1 MNGDDLLGPVK
12 GGPAPARLLLVEDN
26 PGEAR
31 LLQLQLER
39 KDPKGFVL
47 THVTRLSDALRQAV
61 EVPVDIILLDLGLP
75 DCQGLDTLV
84 RLQTVAPHVP
94 TIVLTCTDDDVLA
107 TKAVRAGAQDYVVKG
122 KAADGQLER
131 AIRYAIE
138 RKRIEGELRKL
149 TRAVDQ
155 SPVSVVITDTAG
167 TIEYVNPRFEQVSG
181 FSRAEVLGKNPR
193 LLKSGQTP
201 AEVYREMW
209 QTILAGREWR
219 GEVCNRRKNGEQY
232 WEAVSISP
240 VRDQV
245 GAVTHFVGFKE
256 DITERRAID
265 TQSLR
270 AQKMESIQAVL
281 GGIAQNF
288 NNILNNVL
296 GFALLVKKYAGDAT
310 KVSRYG
316 DVIEQSVS
324 RGAQLT
330 ERLLA
335 LTRSPEEKMQAAAV
349 EEIVHEALAQLQGET
364 ARGVPVKAEITP
376 GLGRVLADRHAL
388 SGALVH
394 LLRNAVESTLEK
406 GAAGEVLITAG
417 TVGSDDASFPFPP
430 EVRDKAWV
438 SIRVE
443 DRGPGIPPEIRDRI
457 FEPLFTTKGNAG
469 HAGLG
474 LALVYNTVRRHRGA
488 VTVESEPDQRTVFH
502 VYLPC
507 HVAAPEEVSSPAV
520 AGKGELILLVDDEP
534 AMREFGSEIL
544 EEYGYRVVLANNG
557 EEALQVFKDRA
568 GAIDLVVLDL
578 VMPGMDGGQ
587 TFLEMKKVRDD
598 VKAFFCTGFTS
609 DQVITGLFEEER
621 LRAIKKP
628 FKAMDF
634 LTMVREVIDEREG
647 VSSPE

>member
-1 MNGDDLLGPVK
+1 
-12 GGPAPARLLLVEDN
+12 
-26 PGEAR
+26 
-31 LLQLQLER
+31 
-39 KDPKGFVL
+39 
-47 THVTRLSDALRQAV
+47 
-61 EVPVDIILLDLGLP
+61 VPL
-75 DCQGLDTLV
+75 
-84 RLQTVAPHVP
+84 
-94 TIVLTCTDDDVLA
+94 
-107 TKAVRAGAQDYVVKG
+107 
-122 KAADGQLER
+122 
-131 AIRYAIE
+131 
-138 RKRIEGELRKL
+138 
-149 TRAVDQ
+149 
-155 SPVSVVITDTAG
+155 
-167 TIEYVNPRFEQVSG
+167 
-181 FSRAEVLGKNPR
+181 RAE
-193 LLKSGQTP
+193 
-201 AEVYREMW
+201 
-209 QTILAGREWR
+209 
-219 GEVCNRRKNGEQY
+219 
-232 WEAVSISP
+232 IS
-240 VRDQV
+240 
-245 GAVTHFVGFKE
+245 
-256 DITERRAID
+256 
-265 TQSLR
+265 
-270 AQKMESIQAVL
+270 
-281 GGIAQNF
+281 
-288 NNILNNVL
+288 
-296 GFALLVKKYAGDAT
+296 
-310 KVSRYG
+310 
-316 DVIEQSVS
+316 
-324 RGAQLT
+324 
-330 ERLLA
+330 
-335 LTRSPEEKMQAAAV
+335 
-349 EEIVHEALAQLQGET
+349 
-364 ARGVPVKAEITP
+364 P

-417 TVGSDDASFPFPP
+417 TVGGDDASFPFPP

-438 SIRVE
+438 SIHVE
-443 DRGPGIPPEIRDRI
+443 DRGPGIPAEIRDRV

-488 VTVESEPDQRTVFH
+488 VTVESEPGQRTVFH

-507 HVAAPEEVSSPAV
+507 HVAAPEEASSPAV

-557 EEALQVFKDRA
+557 EEALQVFKDRE

>member
-1 MNGDDLLGPVK
+1 MNGDDLLRSVK
-12 GGPAPARLLLVEDN
+12 GGTAPARLLLVEDN

-39 KDPKGFVL
+39 RDPKGFVL
-47 THVTRLSDALRQAV
+47 IHVTRLSDALRLAV
-61 EVPVDIILLDLGLP
+61 ELPVDIILLDLGLP
-75 DCQGLDTLV
+75 DCQGLETLV

-94 TIVLTCTDDDVLA
+94 TIVLTATDDDALA
-107 TKAVRAGAQDYVVKG
+107 TRAVRAGAQDYVVKG
-122 KAADGQLER
+122 RTADGQLER
-131 AIRYAIE
+131 VIRYAIE

-149 TRAVDQ
+149 TRAVEQ

-181 FSRAEVLGKNPR
+181 YGRMEVLGKNPR

-219 GEVCNRRKNGEQY
+219 GEVCNRRKNGEHY

-240 VRDQV
+240 VRNQV

-256 DITERRAID
+256 DITERKAID

-310 KVSRYG
+310 KVTRYG

-324 RGAQLT
+324 RGAKLT

-335 LTRSPEEKMQAAAV
+335 LTRTPEEKMQAAAV
-349 EEIVHEALAQLQGET
+349 EEIVREALTQLQGET
-364 ARGVPVKAEITP
+364 ARGVSVRAEIAP
-376 GLGRVLADRHAL
+376 GLGRILADRHAL

-406 GAAGEVLITAG
+406 GEGGSVWITAG
-417 TVGSDDASFPFPP
+417 RVGSDDASFPFPP
-430 EVRDKAWV
+430 EVREKAWV
-438 SIRVE
+438 SIQVE
-443 DRGPGIPPEIRDRI
+443 DQGPGIPAEIRDRV
-457 FEPLFTTKGNAG
+457 FEPLFTTKGSAG

-488 VTVESEPDQRTVFH
+488 VTVDSEPGQRTVFH

-507 HVAAPEEVSSPAV
+507 HVAAPEEASSPEV

-544 EEYGYRVVLANNG
+544 EEYGYRVLLANNG
-557 EEALQVFKDRA
+557 EEALQVFKDRP

-587 TFLEMKKVRDD
+587 TFLEMKKIRDD

-609 DQVITGLFEEER
+609 DHVITGLFEEER
-621 LRAIKKP
+621 LKAIKKP

-634 LTMVREVIDEREG
+634 LAMVRQVIDER
-647 VSSPE
+647 